1 MGTAPGGE
9 GLPPLPLRD
18 AGGDEGNSLLEPFT
32 TPMAG
37 GELLLVLL
45 SLLLEQGS
53 GVCPAGVALGGCWA
67 PSGLSGAS
75 FGDPK
80 NIKTKTLC

>member
-9 GLPPLPLRD
+9 GLPPLPFRE
-18 AGGDEGNSLLEPFT
+18 AGGDDGNSLLEPFT

-37 GELLLVLL
+37 GELLLVLH

-53 GVCPAGVALGGCWA
+53 GVCPAGVALGGC
-67 PSGLSGAS
+67 
-75 FGDPK
+75 
-80 NIKTKTLC
+80 